1 MVHHLYDGW
10 SDAKKTGPAYS
21 IAPRGRPDR
30 LRPPTHAAG
39 RAPAVRRAGMRRA
52 VRMMKAALK
61 QPCRFSSSSS
71 AAKRWP
77 SGSVEAPGPQPCH
90 DAPAAHTGIGP
101 STGRTSCG
109 LGSRSARTAGKPL
122 PGPRVRPHHLAR
134 SPAGSADRHL
144 ASPVDR
150 SRHPCAVGPSASAL
164 AGAVCVCG
172 VSTNDAGQKAA
183 HRIPARARFRVRQ
196 PGALSPPAWSLTC
209 LSSGTRRP
217 AHQPPA
223 RSRRE
228 PPRESSRN
236 APIPRWSPPRR

>member
-21 IAPRGRPDR
+21 ITPRGRPDR

-39 RAPAVRRAGMRRA
+39 RAPAVRRAGARSRVMT
-52 VRMMKAALK
+52 
-61 QPCRFSSSSS
+61 P
-71 AAKRWP
+71 
-77 SGSVEAPGPQPCH
+77 
-90 DAPAAHTGIGP
+90 PAAHTGIGP

-109 LGSRSARTAGKPL
+109 LGSSSAGTAGKPL

-144 ASPVDR
+144 ASPVDG
-150 SRHPCAVGPSASAL
+150 SRHPYAVGPSASAL
-164 AGAVCVCG
+164 AGSVCVCG

-209 LSSGTRRP
+209 LSSATRRP